1 MRSRWSGANCRETCF
16 GKWFPRPRNARKH
29 VLETGFQ
36 QVSGQLPEL
45 QGNLFWKLVSN
56 KFLALEPSSKSHQ
69 IVPPGTGFVNFWNQN
84 LKVSKSSLLG
94 LVLSTFGTNARKLS
108 NRTSWNWFCRI
119 REPKPENHKIEPPR
133 TGFVDLWSHGPKFI
147 KSNLLG
153 LL

>member
-1 MRSRWSGANCRETCF
+1 M
-16 GKWFPRPRNARKH
+16 
-29 VLETGFQ
+29 ETGFQ
-36 QVSGQLPEL
+36 QVSGQLPDL

-69 IVPPGTGFVNFWNQN
+69 IVPPGTGFVSFWNQN

-119 REPKPENHKIEPPR
+119 RGQSQKI
-133 TGFVDLWSHGPKFI
+133 I
-147 KSNLLG
+147 KSGLLG
-153 LL
+153 LVLSTFGAMALNSSNRTSWDCFEFAYNG